1 MAADHPTTPSSNV
14 GRDFIRQ
21 MVARDL
27 AAGRY
32 PGVVTRF
39 PPEPNGY
46 LHIGHAKSIC
56 LNFGL
61 AEEFRGRC
69 HLRFDDTNPLT
80 EDEEFTRAIR
90 DDVRWLGFEFG
101 EHLYHASDYFERM
114 FEVAEGLIRKGL
126 AYVDSASEET
136 IRDAR
141 GTVLEAGRPTPD
153 RDRSE
158 EENLDLFRRM
168 QAGEFPDGSLVL
180 RGRIDLASPNM
191 LMRDPI
197 FYRIRHAHH
206 YRTGDE
212 WCIYPLYDFAHCLED
227 AFEGVTHSLCTL
239 EFENNR
245 ELYDWILD
253 HAGFREPR
261 PHQTEFARLK
271 LDYTVLSKRKL
282 IRLVREGHVTGW
294 DDPRMP
300 TLAGFRRRG
309 VPPAAIRRL
318 AELVGISRA
327 DARVEYGL
335 VEFAIREVMNDT
347 APRLMAVLDP
357 LPVVLT
363 NLPEGWEETLE
374 APLFPDDGPQRGT
387 RSVPI
392 TRELLIERG
401 DFSQD
406 PPKGWRRLSPGGV
419 VRLRHGYLIRCDEVV
434 HEEGGEGVSELRCSV
449 DPESLSGKGEGWRSS
464 GTIHWVSAT
473 RGVAAEVRLY
483 GHLFTVPDPDDV
495 PEGTDFTHHLA
506 PDSLKVMERAVVEPA
521 LVEPGPADAGSAP
534 RVQFERLGFFARDPD
549 DAPGRPVFNRI
560 VGLASRRIVEET
572 VTDSMVVREDV
583 VVQASPLPQ
592 TSGQTP
598 QDRISPAREAARGED
613 PVLAARFARY
623 RECPGVSLEDADL
636 LSGDRATGDLF
647 EAALGVHDDPG
658 VVASWITNELR
669 AAFADGELGTLPFG
683 GEALGRL
690 AGLVAEGAVTRAAGR
705 EVLAELISSGGDPD
719 AIVARRGLS
728 AVADPSAL
736 IPVIQDV
743 LERRA
748 DKVAEY
754 REGRTNLMGLFMGD
768 VMRATRGTADP
779 ALVRALL
786 DEALAPPT
794 D

>member
-1 MAADHPTTPSSNV
+1 MAADHPSSPSPTP

-21 MVARDL
+21 MVERDL

-32 PGVVTRF
+32 PGVITRF

-61 AEEFRGRC
+61 ALEFGGRC

-101 EHLYHASDYFERM
+101 EHLYHASDYFHRM

-126 AYVDSASEET
+126 AYVDSASEEI
-136 IRDAR
+136 IREAR
-141 GTVLEAGRPTPD
+141 GTVLEPGRPTPD
-153 RDRSE
+153 RDRSV
-158 EENLDLFRRM
+158 EENLELFRRM
-168 QAGEFPDGSLVL
+168 RGGEFPDGSLVL

-206 YRTGDE
+206 YRTGDK

-245 ELYDWILD
+245 ELYDWILEN
-253 HAGFREPR
+253 AGFREPR

-282 IRLVREGHVTGW
+282 IRLVKEGHVSGW

-335 VEFAIREVMNDT
+335 VEFAIREVMNET

-363 NLPEGWEETLE
+363 NVPEEWEELLD
-374 APLFPDDGPQRGT
+374 APLFPDDGPERGT
-387 RSVPI
+387 RPVPL
-392 TRELLIERG
+392 TRETLIERE
-401 DFSQD
+401 DFSED
-406 PPKGWRRLSPGGV
+406 PPKGWKRLSPGGV

-434 HEEGGEGVSELRCSV
+434 RGEDGEGIAQLRCTV
-449 DPESLSGKGEGWRSS
+449 DRESLTGKGEGWKSS
-464 GTIHWVSAT
+464 GTIHWVSAL
-473 RGVAAEVRLY
+473 RGVPAEVRLY
-483 GHLFTVPDPDDV
+483 EHLFTVPDPDDV
-495 PEGTDFTHHLA
+495 PEGADFMHHLA
-506 PDSLKVMERAVVEPA
+506 PESLRVMEGAVVEPA
-521 LVEPGPADAGSAP
+521 LMEPGQADAAAAP

-560 VGLASRRIVEET
+560 VELASRRPAEPATHRPVEAT
-572 VTDSMVVREDV
+572 APV
-583 VVQASPLPQ
+583 Q

-598 QDRISPAREAARGED
+598 EDRISPAREAARRED
-613 PVLAARFARY
+613 PLLAQRFARY
-623 RECPGVSLEDADL
+623 RDHPGVSLEDADL

-647 EAALGVHDDPG
+647 EAALAVHGDPAA
-658 VVASWITNELR
+658 VASWVTNELR
-669 AAFADGELGTLPFG
+669 AALGDTAPATLSFG
-683 GEALGRL
+683 GAALGRL
-690 AGLVAEGAVTRAAGR
+690 AALVAEGAVTRAAGR
-705 EVLAELISSGGDPD
+705 EVLAELVASGGDPD

-728 AVADPSAL
+728 AVADPAAL
-736 IPVIQDV
+736 APVIQEV

-754 REGRTNLMGLFMGD
+754 REGRTNLLGLFMGD

-779 ALVRALL
+779 ALVRSLL
-786 DEALAPPT
+786 EEALAAPV

>member
-1 MAADHPTTPSSNV
+1 MAADLPTTPPSTA

-21 MVARDL
+21 MVGRDL

-61 AEEFRGRC
+61 AGEFGGRC

-90 DDVRWLGFEFG
+90 DDVRWLGFDFG
-101 EHLYHASDYFERM
+101 EHLYHASDYFDRM

-136 IRDAR
+136 IREAR

-153 RDRSE
+153 RDRSA

-168 QAGEFPDGSLVL
+168 RAGEFPDGSLVL

-206 YRTGDE
+206 YRTGDA

-245 ELYDWILD
+245 ELYDWILEN
-253 HAGFREPR
+253 AGFREPR

-282 IRLVREGHVTGW
+282 IRLVKEGHVAGW

-318 AELVGISRA
+318 AELVGVSRA

-335 VEFAIREVMNDT
+335 VEFAIREVLNDT
-347 APRLMAVLDP
+347 APRLMAVLEP
-357 LPVVLT
+357 LRVVLT
-363 NLPEGWEETLE
+363 NMPDDGEETLE
-374 APLFPDDGPQRGT
+374 APLFPDDGPGRGT
-387 RSVPI
+387 RPLGL

-401 DFSQD
+401 DFSLE
-406 PPKGWRRLSPGGV
+406 PPKGWKRLSPGGV
-419 VRLRHGYLIRCDEVV
+419 VRLRHGYIIRCDEVIRGPDGAV
-434 HEEGGEGVSELRCSV
+434 AELRCTA
-449 DPESLSGKGEGWRSS
+449 DLESLSGKGGGWKSA

-483 GHLFTVPDPDDV
+483 DHLFTVADPDDV
-495 PEGTDFTHHLA
+495 PEGADFLHHLST
-506 PDSLKVMERAVVEPA
+506 DSLRVMDRAVVEPA
-521 LVEPGPADAGSAP
+521 LLEAGPADAASAP
-534 RVQFERLGFFARDPD
+534 RVQFERLGFFARDAD
-549 DAPGRPVFNRI
+549 DPPGRPVFNRI
-560 VGLASRRIVEET
+560 VGLASRIMRGAEADSEAGRGAGAEE
-572 VTDSMVVREDV
+572 VP
-583 VVQASPLPQ
+583 ASPAQ
-592 TSGQTP
+592 TSAQTP
-598 QDRISPAREAARGED
+598 EDRISPARESAREGD
-613 PVLAARFARY
+613 PVLAQRFARY
-623 RECPGVSLEDADL
+623 RDLPGVSLEDSDL

-647 EAALGVHDDPG
+647 EAALAVHADPAG
-658 VVASWITNELR
+658 VASWITNELR
-669 AAFADGELGTLPFG
+669 AALGDADPGALPFG
-683 GEALGRL
+683 GGALGRL
-690 AGLVAEGAVTRAAGR
+690 AALVAEGAITRAAGR
-705 EVLAELISSGGDPD
+705 EVLAELVASGGDPD

-728 AVADPSAL
+728 AVADPDAL
-736 IPVIQDV
+736 RPVIQEV
-743 LERRA
+743 LARRA

-754 REGRTNLMGLFMGD
+754 RAGRTNLIGLFMGD

-779 ALVRALL
+779 ALVRSLL
-786 DEALAPPT
+786 DQALTAE